1 MAIKELLNNK
11 WKDLA
16 KWGHL
21 EHRENRIRYWI
32 SWKNMMNGRQKSNFK
47 KGNGNTE
54 APIEIKISALLKEN
68 AWITIQLLV
77 NLWI

>member
-1 MAIKELLNNK
+1 
-11 WKDLA
+11 
-16 KWGHL
+16 
-21 EHRENRIRYWI
+21 
-32 SWKNMMNGRQKSNFK
+32 MMNGRQKSNFK